1 VVTGANGRS
10 GTAEV
15 EPALV
20 PTEQAPQAAQP
31 AQPVTPDPQP
41 AAPGLDEVIDGTA
54 RLLEL
59 VRRSPVTR
67 LSLAVGSVRWEID
80 AGVPG
85 AGPAAV
91 ADAVPARSAAPA
103 APTEPEAA
111 HGHRVLAPLVGVF
124 YTAPR
129 PGAPAFVRVGDQV
142 QVGQQLGIVEAM
154 KMMNEIVADRPGIV
168 REVNVANEAIVEF
181 GEVLFTLEPIEP

>member
-15 EPALV
+15 APAL
-20 PTEQAPQAAQP
+20 AAADQP
-31 AQPVTPDPQP
+31 APAPYDPPP
-41 AAPGLDEVIDGTA
+41 AGPGLNEVIDSTA

-85 AGPAAV
+85 AEPAV
-91 ADAVPARSAAPA
+91 AGAVPDQPAAPA
-103 APTEPEAA
+103 APAEPEAA
-111 HGHRVLAPLVGVF
+111 PGHRVLSPLVGVF

-142 QVGQQLGIVEAM
+142 QVGQQLAIVEAM

-168 REVNVANEAIVEF
+168 RELHVPNEAIVEF